1 MTTLTQDLIQLLT
14 VVPKDQGYFLAH
26 SKPLFGDY
34 IFGGQLLAQSIVS
47 ASYTCTLPLHSLHAN
62 FISAGHANQ
71 PVLFKVEN
79 LRDSHSFSTRQVTA
93 IQHGK
98 PIYMVMLSY
107 MNNEMGM
114 E

>member
-14 VVPKDQGYFLAH
+14 VVPKDQGYFLAQ
-26 SKPLFGDY
+26 SKPLFGDH
-34 IFGGQLLAQSIVS
+34 IFGGQLLAQSIIS

-98 PIYMVMLSY
+98 PIYGDVVLY
-107 MNNEMGM
+107 E
-114 E
+114 